1 MPTFEYTA
9 LSAGG
14 QRIEGVLAGA
24 TEQAVL
30 AELESRQLTPVA
42 IEARAERTSHRRGVS
57 ARKLAMSYSQLA
69 DLLHAGV
76 PLLKSLKLLAG
87 RRSST
92 RLASVFRE
100 LSEAVSAGEELAEA
114 MSRRPEFFPRVHTA
128 MVRAGE
134 KGGFLEAVLARLG
147 QLVSAQAELRSKVIG
162 NLIYPG
168 VLVFFG
174 VTVLGV
180 VFGVFVPMFRSV
192 FARVQGGLPPVTR
205 LVFAMSDAVGRYG
218 PVTLVLGV
226 IAVSLLWRASK
237 RPDVR
242 RRLTEWKTRSPVIG
256 PLVRSLA
263 AARFCR
269 MLGTMMGN
277 GVPMLAAMQISK
289 DAAGNVLMEE
299 AIEQASEAVRAGQP
313 LAPPL
318 QASGLFED
326 DVVEMIAVGESANNL
341 DAVLIKIAETIEA
354 RIDRQLGVV
363 VRLIEPLLLAVLAGV
378 VVLVAVALVLPLT
391 KLSAGM

>member
-14 QRIEGVLAGA
+14 QRVEGVLAGA

-42 IEARAERTSHRRGVS
+42 IEAREAAVARRRGVS
-57 ARKLAMSYSQLA
+57 ARKLAMSYTQLA

-87 RRSST
+87 RKSSS
-92 RLASVFRE
+92 RLAQVFRE
-100 LSEAVSAGEELAEA
+100 LSEAVSAGEELAES
-114 MSRRPEFFPRVHTA
+114 MSRRPEVFPRVHIA

-147 QLVSAQAELRSKVIG
+147 QLVAAQAELRGKIIG
-162 NLIYPG
+162 NLIYPSL
-168 VLVFFG
+168 LVVFG
-174 VTVLGV
+174 TAVLGV

-192 FARVQGGLPPVTR
+192 FERVEGGLPAITK

-218 PVTLVLGV
+218 PVTLVVVVVGGV
-226 IAVSLLWRASK
+226 VLWRASR
-237 RPDVR
+237 RPGVR
-242 RRLTEWKTRSPVIG
+242 RRMTEWKTRAPVIG
-256 PLVRSLA
+256 ALVRSLA

-277 GVPMLAAMQISK
+277 GVPMLAAMQISRE
-289 DAAGNVLMEE
+289 AAGNVLMEE

-341 DAVLIKIAETIEA
+341 DAVLIKIAETIEG
-354 RIDRQLGVV
+354 RIDRELGVV
-363 VRLIEPLLLAVLAGV
+363 VRLIEPLLLMVLAGAV
-378 VVLVAVALVLPLT
+378 VIVAMALILPLS

>member
-14 QRIEGVLAGA
+14 VRVEGVLAGT

-42 IEARAERTSHRRGVS
+42 IEARAESAARRRGVS
-57 ARKLAMSYSQLA
+57 GRKLALSYTQLA

-76 PLLKSLKLLAG
+76 PLLRSLKLLAN
-87 RRSST
+87 RRSSA

-114 MSRRPEFFPRVHTA
+114 MSRRPEVFPRVHTA

-147 QLVSAQAELRSKVIG
+147 QLVSAQAELRGKVVG
-162 NLIYPG
+162 NLIYPA
-168 VLVFFG
+168 VLVVFG
-174 VTVLGV
+174 TAVLGV
-180 VFGVFVPMFRSV
+180 VFGVFIPMFRTV
-192 FARVQGGLPPVTR
+192 FSKVQGGLPPVTR
-205 LVFAMSDAVGRYG
+205 LVFALSDAVGKYG
-218 PVTLVLGV
+218 PVTLVVLAGA
-226 IAVSLLWRASK
+226 AVVAWRAWR
-237 RPDVR
+237 RPATR
-242 RRLTEWKTRSPVIG
+242 RRMTEWRTRAPVVG
-256 PLVRSLA
+256 PLVRALA

-289 DAAGNVLMEE
+289 EAAGNVLMEE
-299 AIEQASEAVRAGQP
+299 AIEQASEAVRQGQP

-318 QASGLFED
+318 LASGLFEE

-341 DAVLIKIAETIEA
+341 DTVLIKIAETVET

-363 VRLIEPLLLAVLAGV
+363 VRLIEPLLLMLLAGV
-378 VVLVAVALVLPLT
+378 VVLVAMALVLPLT
-391 KLSAGM
+391 KLNAGM

>member
-14 QRIEGVLAGA
+14 QRVEGVLAGA

-42 IEARAERTSHRRGVS
+42 IEPRAEATARRRGVS
-57 ARKLAMSYSQLA
+57 ARKLAMSYTQLA

-76 PLLKSLKLLAG
+76 PLLRSLKLLAG
-87 RRSST
+87 RKSSS
-92 RLASVFRE
+92 RLAAVFRE

-114 MSRRPEFFPRVHTA
+114 MTRRPEVFPRVHTA

-147 QLVSAQAELRSKVIG
+147 QLVSAQAELRGKVVG
-162 NLIYPG
+162 NLIYPAML
-168 VLVFFG
+168 VLFG
-174 VTVLGV
+174 TVVLGV
-180 VFGVFVPMFRSV
+180 VFGVFVPMFRTV
-192 FARVQGGLPPVTR
+192 FNRVEGGLPLVTR
-205 LVFAMSDAVGRYG
+205 LVFAASDAVSKYG
-218 PVTLVLGV
+218 PVTLVLVAGV
-226 IAVSLLWRASK
+226 VIVLWRAS
-237 RPDVR
+237 RREDVR
-242 RRLTEWKTRSPVIG
+242 RRLTEAKTRAPVIG
-256 PLVRSLA
+256 PLVRALA
-263 AARFCR
+263 SARFCR

-277 GVPMLAAMQISK
+277 GVPMLAAMQISRE
-289 DAAGNVLMEE
+289 AAGNVLMEE
-299 AIEQASEAVRAGQP
+299 AIERASEAVRAGEP
-313 LAPPL
+313 LGPPL
-318 QASGLFED
+318 LASGLFED

-341 DAVLIKIAETIEA
+341 DAVLIKIAETIET

-363 VRLIEPLLLAVLAGV
+363 VRLIEPLLLMVLAGV
-378 VVLVAVALVLPLT
+378 VVVVAMALVLPLT